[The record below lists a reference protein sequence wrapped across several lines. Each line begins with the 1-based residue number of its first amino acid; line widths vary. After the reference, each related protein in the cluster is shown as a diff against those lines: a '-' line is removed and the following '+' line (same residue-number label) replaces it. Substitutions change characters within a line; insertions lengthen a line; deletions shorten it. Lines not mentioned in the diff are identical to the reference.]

1 MCCAAA
7 PWHASYLSHCLLTNP
22 SWPTLPSPH
31 HAVADV
37 WQLLRAKQALEGD
50 LGPAAA
56 TQVEALSAAYGE
68 WGLEPGDRRNA
79 AVPGGGG
86 GYAAAVRLPLGKTMQ
101 LSVDEGQG
109 YRPRWGAG
117 VGS

>member
-1 MCCAAA
+1 MLCCRTALRIL
-7 PWHASYLSHCLLTNP
+7 PLCCLTNP
-22 SWPTLPSPH
+22 SCPTLPSPH
-31 HAVADV
+31 HIVADV

-79 AVPGGGG
+79 APGGSG
-86 GYAAAVRLPLGKTMQ
+86 GYAGAVRLPLGKTLQ
-101 LSVDEGQG
+101 LSFDEGQG